1 MPKITF
7 WKLIFFCSPRHPCKS
22 WVGTQK
28 QTSWKILTLW
38 IWPFV
43 GHIFIHPYLWASTAL
58 TKRKTLEVQDQNK
71 SPEFWMIKIPN
82 QKTIVFGEV
91 HHFFDGRLGLLG
103 KISMNKLQLPH
114 LLFAPQIRG
123 SLSAIG
129 ENQGVKKRRGQWH
142 GTMNSWLLNDIFHTT
157 GAGMFTYNYHQNQ
170 LNVQTTPKT
179 EEMWT
184 ISLKWFPIKVPFNK
198 LNHTNFLV
206 NHISNTILLC
216 QPRTPPTLVL
226 DDWTPKKI
234 EGQTLKT

>member
-1 MPKITF
+1 MK
-7 WKLIFFCSPRHPCKS
+7 
-22 WVGTQK
+22 
-28 QTSWKILTLW
+28 
-38 IWPFV
+38 
-43 GHIFIHPYLWASTAL
+43 
-58 TKRKTLEVQDQNK
+58 
-71 SPEFWMIKIPN
+71 
-82 QKTIVFGEV
+82 
-91 HHFFDGRLGLLG
+91 
-103 KISMNKLQLPH
+103 KLQLPH

-129 ENQGVKKRRGQWH
+129 GNQGVKKRRGQRH
-142 GTMNSWLLNDIFHTT
+142 GTMNSWLLNDIFHT

-216 QPRTPPTLVL
+216 QPRTPPTLVFWMIL
-226 DDWTPKKI
+226 PKKKIEGSNPIKI
-234 EGQTLKT
+234 EGQTWGFQESSGFFGRLSFLFFPPLFFPPLTGHEKNAARFPVWTAFKSASLLVTAPRSSFCGRGGQLLRGSFGYLP